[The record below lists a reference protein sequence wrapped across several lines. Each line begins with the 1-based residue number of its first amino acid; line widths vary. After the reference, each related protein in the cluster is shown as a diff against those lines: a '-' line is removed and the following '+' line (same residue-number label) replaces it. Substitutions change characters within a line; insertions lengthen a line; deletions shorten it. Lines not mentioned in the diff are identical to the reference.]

1 MTSIRPR
8 KIFLD
13 ANVVIRAGKPPG
25 GPLMRVADLVNAG
38 YMKVVTTDLTKV
50 EIAKKHAASDFEA
63 IGNLAVVNAVAGH
76 RKGAIKDGPCFSC
89 WTSRLLRLDPNIAAG

>member
-1 MTSIRPR
+1 MP
-8 KIFLD
+8 
-13 ANVVIRAGKPPG
+13 
-25 GPLMRVADLVNAG
+25 RVAPKPQGASRSPVRPENYGDSG
-38 YMKVVTTDLTKV
+38 VTVILSDLTKV